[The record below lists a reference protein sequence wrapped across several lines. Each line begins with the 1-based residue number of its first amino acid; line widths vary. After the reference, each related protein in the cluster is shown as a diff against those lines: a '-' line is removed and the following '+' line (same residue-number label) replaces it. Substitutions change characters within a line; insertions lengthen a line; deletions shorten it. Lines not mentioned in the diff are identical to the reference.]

1 MGCVYIAAR
10 CSWPQGWQPQ
20 SCKESKGWKVGVGTE
35 GCAGKEKGVRW
46 CEEEIKSALSFTCG
60 PIKSD
65 AQPLSVSI
73 FVSVLVFV
81 EPFHL
86 STGVQPQDSPDLGGI
101 YKGKGQNKHLKFLS
115 WDFEAAHVNCMK
127 MKLIVDITVHGAEA
141 QTVASQLHVYL
152 QLSVLCLQAL
162 PVLAWLLSRHSS
174 YLVVPRHE
182 C

>member
-35 GCAGKEKGVRW
+35 GCAEKEIGTERSEE
-46 CEEEIKSALSFTCG
+46 CEEEIKSALSFTGG

-73 FVSVLVFV
+73 FVSVLAFV

-86 STGVQPQDSPDLGGI
+86 STGVQPQDSPDLGGV
-101 YKGKGQNKHLKFLS
+101 YKGKGQSKHLKFLS

-127 MKLIVDITVHGAEA
+127 VKLIVDITVVQRLTRSPHSCMS
-141 QTVASQLHVYL
+141 TCSFLC
-152 QLSVLCLQAL
+152 SVCKPFLCLHGFSPGTPAT
-162 PVLAWLLSRHSS
+162 S
-174 YLVVPRHE
+174 
-182 C
+182 